1 MKLTGGAHGFE
12 VGDPVPPSEYT
23 IENPTKDNNNTLT
36 VHFKTKLIL
45 HIILALKLHLQV
57 NKLISA
63 TIIMPI

>member
-23 IENPTKDNNNTLT
+23 IEHPAKENNNTLT

-45 HIILALKLHLQV
+45 HIILALKLHL
-57 NKLISA
+57 
-63 TIIMPI
+63 